1 MREFVFFSQQTNLQ
15 YKKITFYTQYRSY
28 FIASRTK
35 TCFALCPDSFGLQ
48 PVSRDFLA
56 FERPDGLSQAKKS
69 LETGLR
75 PKESGRSAKIFFV
88 PAPIKYDLYF
98 EKKYYNILKAPA
110 PKKLIFFINLCK
122 FISMECGL

>member
-1 MREFVFFSQQTNLQ
+1 MREFVFFSQQTNPQ

-28 FIASRTK
+28 FIGSRTK
-35 TCFALCPDSFGLQ
+35 TCFALCPDSFGLR

-98 EKKYYNILKAPA
+98 E
-110 PKKLIFFINLCK
+110 
-122 FISMECGL
+122 